1 MTKTRQSTKSQALT
15 RVGIVLVILILL
27 NIISIRIFG
36 RLDMTERG
44 LFSLSEASKE
54 LMRSLDDKV
63 TVKAYFTED
72 MPAPYN
78 NTRRA
83 FLDQLNEYKAYSKG
97 NLQFEFIDPTGEK
110 GEQEAQQ
117 SGVGPVQVQVVNED
131 KFEVKR
137 AFMGAVFLYEDKK
150 EVIPVVQNTTSLEYD
165 ISTIIKRLTSKSRKK
180 VGFLSGNGEPGL
192 NELSRVQQLLSKQY
206 DVTIV
211 DVTGA
216 KPVPEDVSTL
226 IVMAPKSRFSEPV
239 KFQVDQYIM
248 RGGKIAFLLNKADG
262 DLQQRMGQVVE
273 NGLEDLLE
281 NYGLRINADM
291 VRDVQCA
298 NISIVQQQFGMQMQS
313 QVPYPYLPLVSNF
326 SKSNAMVKDLQGTML
341 FFASS
346 VDTTALSDKGLSA
359 EVFMRS
365 SKQSS
370 RQPGPYFMLDPLQR
384 FTQADFAEKEI
395 PLGVVVAGKFKS
407 PYAGKPI
414 PQDTTAG
421 AAIPFGTPLTSSPD
435 TRIVLIGDGD
445 FARDEY
451 NPDPRNQDNITLLAN
466 IVDYLMDDAGLITIR
481 SKDVSMPPLEQVA
494 DGTKK
499 MIKYGNMFAPPVLVL
514 LFGLVRWR
522 MRKARKKA
530 LEFH

>member
-1 MTKTRQSTKSQALT
+1 MTKNRQSTKSQALT
-15 RVGIVLVILILL
+15 SIGIVLVILILL

-83 FLDQLNEYKAYSKG
+83 FLDQLNEYKAYGKG

-117 SGVGPVQVQVVNED
+117 HGIAPVQVQVVNED
-131 KFEVKR
+131 KFEAKR

-150 EVIPVVQNTTSLEYD
+150 EVIPVVQNTSSLEYD
-165 ISTIIKRLTSKSRKK
+165 ISTIIKRLTSKTRKK

-192 NELSRVQQLLSKQY
+192 NELSRAQQLVGKQY
-206 DVTIV
+206 DVTPV
-211 DVTGA
+211 DVTGG
-216 KPVPEDVSTL
+216 KPVPEDVSAL
-226 IVMAPKSRFSEPV
+226 IVMAPKNPFSETA
-239 KFQVDQYIM
+239 KFQIDQYIM
-248 RGGKIAFLLNKADG
+248 RGGKTAFLLNKADG
-262 DLQQRMGQVVE
+262 DLQQRVGRVVE
-273 NGLEDLLE
+273 NKLDDLLE

-298 NISIVQQQFGMQMQS
+298 TISIVQEQFGMQMQS

-326 SKSNAMVKDLQGTML
+326 SKSNAMVKDLQGLVM

-346 VDTTALSDKGLSA
+346 VDTGKLSDKGLSA
-359 EVFMRS
+359 EVFMKS
-365 SKQSS
+365 SKRSS
-370 RQPGPYFMLDPLQR
+370 RQQGPYFMLDPLQR
-384 FTQADFAEKEI
+384 FTQEDFNETEI

-407 PYAGKPI
+407 FYSDKPI
-414 PQDTTAG
+414 PQDTAGGSILPSTAH
-421 AAIPFGTPLTSSPD
+421 LRSSPD
-435 TRIVLIGDGD
+435 NRIVLIGDGD
-445 FARDEY
+445 FARDQY
-451 NPDPRNQDNITLLAN
+451 LGGSRDNITLLAN
-466 IVDYLMDDAGLITIR
+466 IVDYLMDDAGLIGIR
-481 SKDVSMPPLEQVA
+481 SKDVSLPPLEQVA

-499 MIKYGNMFAPPVLVL
+499 MIKYGNMFVPPLLVL

-530 LEFH
+530 LELH